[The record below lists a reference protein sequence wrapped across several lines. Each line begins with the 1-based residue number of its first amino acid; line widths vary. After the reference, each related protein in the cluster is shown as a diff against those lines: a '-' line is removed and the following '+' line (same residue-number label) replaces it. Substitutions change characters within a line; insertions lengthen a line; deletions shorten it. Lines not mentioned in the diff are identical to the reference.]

1 MHMFCKKCGK
11 ELEDNVRFCNYC
23 GTEVGSN
30 VVEFKGA
37 FGDKEPENSESS
49 EPQYKYE
56 YVSPEQVSQ
65 KAVEEP
71 VEKDVTINIAGHKI
85 NGRLIMKI
93 AAIVAAACFFFPM
106 FTVSCAGVNVGSV
119 SMADLTFGT
128 EDTTQDSY
136 YDYYDSD
143 EEENGTVG
151 MIVFLLA
158 PISAF
163 CICMVKNEGKK
174 KAKLKDIFMLQIVIA
189 IYTLSTVCAKFAS
202 GQEFMSFQFILYYGL
217 EMVILGVYAIVW
229 QQLIK
234 KFEISV
240 AYANKAMGLLWS
252 IVWAILIFKDTVT
265 IKNVIGV
272 VIVIIGTMIV
282 NSEDE

>member
-1 MHMFCKKCGK
+1 MFCKKCGK

-93 AAIVAAACFFFPM
+93 AAIVAAACFFFLCLQCH
-106 FTVSCAGVNVGSV
+106 VQG
-119 SMADLTFGT
+119 L
-128 EDTTQDSY
+128 
-136 YDYYDSD
+136 
-143 EEENGTVG
+143 
-151 MIVFLLA
+151 
-158 PISAF
+158 
-163 CICMVKNEGKK
+163 
-174 KAKLKDIFMLQIVIA
+174 MLEV
-189 IYTLSTVCAKFAS
+189 
-202 GQEFMSFQFILYYGL
+202 
-217 EMVILGVYAIVW
+217 
-229 QQLIK
+229 
-234 KFEISV
+234 
-240 AYANKAMGLLWS
+240 
-252 IVWAILIFKDTVT
+252 
-265 IKNVIGV
+265 
-272 VIVIIGTMIV
+272 
-282 NSEDE
+282 